1 MKNKENVA
9 NLIAQLK
16 AEIETPYELAAV
28 ERLERE
34 LVEGAPKVEI
44 IDEKRQKFNG
54 ITFYKR
60 SSGHYHCGMGLHQAV
75 WLYYFGLISEGYEIH
90 HKNENKDDNNIENL
104 QSLSKGDHSKIHNK
118 LKLENRKK
126 IKVVCNECG
135 KEFEAYDCGKN
146 RFCSDYCQSKY
157 RHKKDKITKKC
168 AVCGKEFVTAA
179 YTNVKYC
186 SPQCVGKARRKRKT
200 IQCSYCGK
208 NFTVHQNST
217 QIYCSKEC
225 QHNGRKHILET
236 RNCIICGQEFEVM
249 PSATTQT
256 CSRSCATKLSA
267 QRQGKNL
274 LTRKRKR
281 AKEKRVCEIC
291 GKVFITR
298 VDGKAST
305 CSQSCASKLAIKRK
319 KVKLCRQQ
327 QE

>member
-34 LVEGAPKVEI
+34 LVEGAPKVEV

-104 QSLSKGDHSKIHNK
+104 QSLSKGDHSKIHNN

-126 IKVVCNECG
+126 IKGVCKECG

-168 AVCGKEFVTAA
+168 AVCGKEYKTYKYKISTCCSAKCAA
-179 YTNVKYC
+179 EYFTKNKIVVECEFCGKKFETRKNRPQKYC
-186 SPQCVGKARRKRKT
+186 SRECFSKGKRNRE
-200 IQCSYCGK
+200 I
-208 NFTVHQNST
+208 
-217 QIYCSKEC
+217 
-225 QHNGRKHILET
+225 
-236 RNCIICGQEFEVM
+236 RNCIICGQEFSII
-249 PSATTQT
+249 PSAATQT
-256 CSRSCATKLSA
+256 CSKSCAGIMAAMRKGKTIRRRK
-267 QRQGKNL
+267 KNL
-274 LTRKRKR
+274 I
-281 AKEKRVCEIC
+281 KEERVCEIC
-291 GKVFITR
+291 GIPFFTATR
-298 VDGKAST
+298 SKAAT
-305 CSQSCASKLAIKRK
+305 CSRSCASKLAIKRK
-319 KVKLCRQQ
+319 KVKLCQQQ